1 MSDRADQGRRVAIIG
16 LACRFP
22 GAGDPAEFH
31 DLTVAGHG
39 MFRPTARSQAGLP
52 HAALLDDWS
61 GPAAS
66 GDPGGRTPGQ
76 CRSWPPRPPPWPWR
90 TPG

>member
-1 MSDRADQGRRVAIIG
+1 MSDRVDQGRRVAIIG

-31 DLTVAGHG
+31 DLTVAGHR
-39 MFRPTARSQAGLP
+39 MFRPTAGPRAGLL

-61 GPAAS
+61 RPPAAIRR
-66 GDPGGRTPGQ
+66 DRTLGQ

>member
-22 GAGDPAEFH
+22 GARDPAEFH
-31 DLTVAGHG
+31 DLTVAGRR
-39 MFRPTARSQAGLP
+39 MFRPTADSQARLL
-52 HAALLDDWS
+52 HAALLDDW
-61 GPAAS
+61 GRPPAAI
-66 GDPGGRTPGQ
+66 GPGRTPGQ
-76 CRSWPPRPPPWPWR
+76 CRSWPHRPPPWPWR